1 MYACISPSIDRHSD
15 NTDESNLI
23 YFSLR
28 GESDLK
34 RLSRCF
40 EFC

>member
-1 MYACISPSIDRHSD
+1 MYSCIFPSIDRHSD

-34 RLSRCF
+34 RLLRCI
-40 EFC
+40 ELC